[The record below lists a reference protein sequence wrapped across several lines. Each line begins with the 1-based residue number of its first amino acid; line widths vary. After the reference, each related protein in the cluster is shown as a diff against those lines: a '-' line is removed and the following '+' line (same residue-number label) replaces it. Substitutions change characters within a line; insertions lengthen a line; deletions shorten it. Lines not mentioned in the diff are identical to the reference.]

1 MAQDVDYDFSAAAS
15 LGRALIQLHDKLDAF
30 RDTARQA
37 LHDKL
42 LNDCWQGAARVRFE
56 RDFER
61 QQKALG
67 HLADRARRLHGL
79 VHDATDEARQAQRS
93 QSTR

>member
-30 RDTARQA
+30 RDNARQS
-37 LHDKL
+37 LHSKL
-42 LNDCWQGAARVRFE
+42 LNDCWQGAARTRFE
-56 RDFER
+56 RDFVR

-67 HLADRARRLHGL
+67 YLADRARRLHGL
-79 VHDATDEARQAQRS
+79 VNDATDDAHRAQRPQTTS
-93 QSTR
+93 